1 MSDKVERAK
10 QAINEVF
17 SDTNKPQSETRQ
29 DLNELM
35 EEIQNCLDCLDDL

>member
-1 MSDKVERAK
+1 MNEKVEAAK
-10 QAINEVF
+10 KAINDVF

-35 EEIQNCLDCLDDL
+35 DEIQNCLDCLDDL